1 MLARTWVIFML
12 LLFHPFE
19 SASRRSSSRSFLS
32 PSSTSLVPRLSE
44 GPPRQSYI
52 LPFFLPFVLPPVRSS
67 SRSFLSPSSTSL
79 VPRLSEGPPR
89 QSYILPFFL
98 PFILPPV
105 HSYPPPGL
113 GHAEVPTVPPW
124 CLFNV
129 EKTAEGERKHSHYAL
144 H

>member
-1 MLARTWVIFML
+1 MGT
-12 LLFHPFE
+12 
-19 SASRRSSSRSFLS
+19 SSCCF
-32 PSSTSLVPRLSE
+32 SSTLLSLHLV
-44 GPPRQSYI
+44 
-52 LPFFLPFVLPPVRSS
+52 VLPPVHSCPPLRLALYPGSRRAHQDKATACRSS